1 MEDAPLNALLDQLQ
15 SMEFAD
21 AAMDSS
27 KMVNASQPAPL
38 DGLTSTATVNNATQ
52 AVANVLVTQP
62 LVLLA
67 SLVSC
72 WML

>member
-1 MEDAPLNALLDQLQ
+1 MEDAPLNVLLDQLQ

-27 KMVNASQPAPL
+27 KMVNASQPAKL
-38 DGLTSTATVNNATQ
+38 DGLTSTATANNATQ

-62 LVLLA
+62 LVLHA